1 MSKVNKSKTPSLD
14 EIKNIITRDIRMGS
28 EYDNLSDTTVNL
40 YTRQLIKLY
49 KAGVAKQQWSSNE
62 FISNIHSPNK
72 YDDASFQK
80 TFKVQNSSIIALLMS
95 IYTSKESLIL
105 TLNVMCKMVK
115 NRFRDTFAYYNT
127 IRKELSKQSKAEKLD
142 NELTPEEEKKYISY
156 EELMSVPGKVAKVL
170 TDTYGKVFLSR
181 AEFEE
186 LAKPKRSD
194 YLKLVFDY
202 ITLWLN
208 VHYPLRLVWPSV
220 LLSPEKDSNYLQG
233 DVLHLND
240 FKNVRLMGPQTIQLD
255 STTMRLIKSY
265 LGFLA
270 NTLGERPSK
279 LLWRIF
285 NRQPGEYDYTNS
297 SNSFSQVLS
306 KLFVKYNGKPM
317 SMNMIRHIAESHL
330 IQSPAYAKLTN
341 REKNDLHAKLL
352 HSTMAAN
359 TSYNKIANRA
369 NASEVSF
376 EPDDSYDHAPE
387 QQSKPA
393 TAPPANP
400 ATAASAKPVS
410 RPKDRRERIF
420 HGAFTPIGSDKTL
433 EIDIFEK

>member
-1 MSKVNKSKTPSLD
+1 MSKVNKSKTLSLD
-14 EIKNIITRDIRMGS
+14 EIKNIITRDIRLGS
-28 EYDNLSDTTVNL
+28 EHDNLSETTVNL

-49 KAGVAKQQWSSNE
+49 KAGVAKQQWSPDE
-62 FISNIHSPNK
+62 FISNIHYPMK

-105 TLNVMCKMVK
+105 TLNAMCKMVK
-115 NRFRDTFAYYNT
+115 NRFRDAFGYYNA
-127 IRKELSKQSKAEKLD
+127 IRKELSKQNKAAKLD

-156 EELMSVPGKVAKVL
+156 EELMSVPGKVHKVL
-170 TDTYGKVFLSR
+170 TETYGKVFLSR
-181 AEFEE
+181 SEFDE
-186 LAKPKRSD
+186 LAKAKRTE

-220 LLSPEKDSNYLQG
+220 LLAPEEGANYLQG
-233 DVLHLND
+233 NTLHLND

-255 STTMRLIKSY
+255 STTMSLIKSY
-265 LGFLA
+265 LDFLT
-270 NTLGERPSK
+270 NTIGEQPSK

-330 IQSPAYAKLTN
+330 IQSQ
-341 REKNDLHAKLL
+341 E
-352 HSTMAAN
+352 
-359 TSYNKIANRA
+359 
-369 NASEVSF
+369 
-376 EPDDSYDHAPE
+376 
-387 QQSKPA
+387 
-393 TAPPANP
+393 
-400 ATAASAKPVS
+400 
-410 RPKDRRERIF
+410 ERSSCKTTPQH
-420 HGAFTPIGSDKTL
+420 HGR
-433 EIDIFEK
+433 